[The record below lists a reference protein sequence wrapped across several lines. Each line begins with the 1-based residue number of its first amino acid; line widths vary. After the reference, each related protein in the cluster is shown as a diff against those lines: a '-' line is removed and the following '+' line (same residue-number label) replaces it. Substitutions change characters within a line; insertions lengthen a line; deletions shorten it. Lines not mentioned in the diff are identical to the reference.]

1 MRPVELRQLEYFTAV
16 AEQLHF
22 GRAAELLNI
31 GQPAVSQQ
39 VRRLERDLGVQL
51 FDRSS
56 RAVRLTEM
64 GHRFLPEARAVLA
77 AAQQARQSIARGE
90 IGTTLRIGTSTGLGD
105 RLDEVLDRLR
115 SLAPTLAVEL
125 VSVDTRTRLDRVR
138 SGLLDAAFVRGGPD
152 AAELSLVPLWVE
164 ELVVAL
170 PARHALARQERIT
183 FAALAGM
190 PLRIASRRVNQPLVD
205 LVIDTAAEAGFEP
218 LPSSGSSNLADTLAA
233 IGSSSDLWTVVYAA
247 HARNLNTE
255 RVAFR
260 AVDPPLTMPTSL
272 AVRDV
277 DAAGPAAFLRA
288 CRGVSNDR
296 RS

>member
-1 MRPVELRQLEYFTAV
+1 MRAVELRQLEYFTAV

-22 GRAAELLNI
+22 GRAAERLNI

-56 RAVRLTEM
+56 RVVRLTEM
-64 GHRFLPEARAVLA
+64 GQRFLPEARAVLA

-90 IGTTLRIGTSTGLGD
+90 IGATLRIGTTTGLGD
-105 RLDEVLDRLR
+105 LLDEVLDTLR
-115 SLAPTLAVEL
+115 ALAPMLVIEL
-125 VSVDTRTRLDRVR
+125 ISVDTRTRLDRLR
-138 SGLLDAAFVRGGPD
+138 SGQLDAAFVRGGPD
-152 AAELSLVPLWVE
+152 AAELSLVPLWLE

-170 PARHALARQERIT
+170 PARHPLARQERIP
-183 FAALAGM
+183 FADLAGM

-205 LVIDTAAEAGFEP
+205 LVIDTATRAGFEA
-218 LPSSGSSNLADTLAA
+218 LHSSGSSNLADTLAA

-247 HARNLNTE
+247 HARNLHTE
-255 RVAFR
+255 RVTFR
-260 AVDPPLTMPTSL
+260 PVDPPLTMPTSL
-272 AVRDV
+272 AVRDLDV
-277 DAAGPAAFLRA
+277 AGAAALLQA
-288 CRGVSNDR
+288 CRTVGNDR